1 MREKKRNEDDDDTQQ
16 TRQGERIGHRRE
28 RERERVQTTLNVY
41 TQILPFGLLPTE
53 IGIQVGR

>member
-1 MREKKRNEDDDDTQQ
+1 MKMTTTHSRHD
-16 TRQGERIGHRRE
+16 RE
-28 RERERVQTTLNVY
+28 RELAIEERERVQTTLNVY